1 MTMPSNIQGRLVL
14 ILWGSALL
22 AFLLAGAGLAMFQ
35 NLTREQR
42 AAQIIEPYA
51 RMIAVGTDTAIAF
64 EDPTRAQEIL
74 DTLKSNPQIQAAAI
88 VLDNGRVLASFERLP
103 QSSLARALPEKDG
116 IFVNRERADWLQ
128 TLSSGAR
135 LYLSMSM
142 ATIEQQ
148 TREIF
153 ALFGG
158 GVLVL
163 LIATI
168 GQQLM
173 LKRAIV
179 APIAAL
185 TDASERV
192 RFSADY
198 RHRVPAGGAEELARL
213 GQNFNAMMAAI
224 QEREQALRH
233 ANVFQHT
240 ILQNIAHGIIS
251 TSPDG
256 TVTSFNPAAE
266 RLLGYA
272 ASEVVGRATPALW
285 HDGEEI
291 ARYARELSAE
301 LGVTLSP
308 GFEVFTA
315 KPMRHQ
321 PEEREW
327 TFILKN
333 GQRIPVYLS
342 IAALRDDAGR
352 IGGFV
357 GLTCDLS
364 ERKQTQ
370 QRLHLLSFALDRVE
384 ETILLMGENDPRFLY
399 ANLSTVRTLGYS
411 REELTGGMSLF
422 DIIPDWTDAMWAS
435 FRRELS
441 ERRRAQFETQHQRRD
456 GRRFPVEVTANVFE
470 FAGQI
475 YNLVI
480 CRDVSECKQAEA
492 ALAKRVREFRTL
504 TENHPDGI
512 VRFDTLGRH
521 LYINASAA
529 RSSGTADMSPI
540 GKTVCELP
548 IPGNPDLTQPLLNA
562 VLGVVGSGAPNL
574 MEFTWPTGR
583 TTEIRHIP
591 ELGEHGE
598 VASVLAIA
606 RDVTE
611 RKRIEAELDQ
621 YKLQLEDTVRR
632 RTDELRLARDAAEA
646 ANKAKSVFLA
656 NMSHELRTP
665 LNAIL
670 GFSGMMRHDPQIT
683 EHQAESLD
691 IINRS
696 GEHLLNLI
704 NDVLEVAKIE
714 AGRLQ
719 LDIAAFDLYALVK
732 DVTEMMRIR
741 AREKGLSLVLE
752 QADEC
757 PRYVSS
763 DEARIRQIL
772 INLINNAVKFT
783 EHGHVTLRMGIKHNA
798 KHHLLIEVEDSGPG
812 IAAEDQSR
820 LFEPFVQLA
829 DGVSQQGTGL
839 GLTITRQF
847 VRMLGGDIRVK
858 SELGQGSLFRVEL
871 PVALAGAEGIT
882 ELSSASGGKVIGL
895 AGGQP
900 RYRILIAED
909 QHENRL
915 LLGRLMTGLGLDTK
929 FAENGRDCVTLF
941 ENWHPD
947 LIWMD
952 RRMPVMDGIEATQRI
967 RQAPGGRHVKII
979 AVTASAFQEQQQE
992 MLDAGMDD
1000 VIRKPY
1006 QFAEIY
1012 DCLARQLG
1020 LSYRYASEAP
1030 ATAAPA
1036 VDTNALAALPAELR
1050 NRLTDA
1056 LENLNSEAV
1065 AALIAEIALLDPSL
1079 AVALSSVADQFNY
1092 QALLGYL
1099 DAARRK
1105 NG

>member
-1 MTMPSNIQGRLVL
+1 MNMPTNIQSRLVL

-22 AFLLAGAGLAMFQ
+22 AFLLAGAGLALFQ
-35 NLTREQR
+35 NLTLRQR
-42 AAQIIEPYA
+42 ATQIIEPYA

-64 EDPTRAQEIL
+64 EDPARAQEIL
-74 DTLKSNPQIQAAAI
+74 DTLKANSEILAAAI
-88 VLDNGRVLASFERLP
+88 VLENGGVLAGFERLP
-103 QSSLARALPEKDG
+103 QSRLPLPLPRDDG
-116 IFVNRERADWLQ
+116 VFLNRGRADWLQ
-128 TLSSGAR
+128 TLPSGAR
-135 LYLSMSM
+135 LYLGMSM
-142 ATIEQQ
+142 AAIDQQ
-148 TREIF
+148 SRQLF
-153 ALFGG
+153 GLFGG
-158 GVLVL
+158 GMLVL
-163 LIATI
+163 LVATI

-173 LKRAIV
+173 LKRTIV
-179 APIAAL
+179 APIAEL
-185 TDASERV
+185 TDATERV
-192 RFSADY
+192 RVAADY
-198 RHRVPAGGAEELARL
+198 RHRVPAAGAEELARL

-224 QEREQALRH
+224 QAREQELRH

-240 ILQNIAHGIIS
+240 ILQNIAHGIVS

-272 ASEVVGRATPALW
+272 AAEVVGSATPALW

-291 ARYARELSAE
+291 ARYAGELSTE
-301 LGVTLSP
+301 FGTSIPP
-308 GFEVFTA
+308 GFEVFAA
-315 KPMRHQ
+315 KPIRHQ

-327 TFILKN
+327 TFIRKD

-342 IAALRDDAGR
+342 ITALRDDAGR

-357 GLTCDLS
+357 GLTYDLS

-370 QRLHLLSFALDRVE
+370 QRLHLLSFALDRVD
-384 ETILLMGENDPRFLY
+384 ETILLMGENDPHFLY

-411 REELTGGMSLF
+411 REELTGGMCLL
-422 DIIPDWTDAMWAS
+422 DIIPDWTSDTWANFS
-435 FRRELS
+435 RELS
-441 ERRRAQFETQHQRRD
+441 ERRRTQFETRQQRRD
-456 GRRFPVEVTANVFE
+456 GRRFPVELTANVFE
-470 FAGQI
+470 FAGQV

-480 CRDVSECKQAEA
+480 CRDISECKQAEA
-492 ALAKRVREFRTL
+492 ALARRVREFRTL

-529 RSSGTADMSPI
+529 RSSGTTDMTPF

-548 IPGNPDLTQPLLNA
+548 IPGNPDLTRPLLNA
-562 VLGVVGSGAPNL
+562 VLGVVGSGTPNL
-574 MEFTWPTGR
+574 MEFTWPNGR

-598 VASVLAIA
+598 VVSVLAIA

-611 RKRIEAELDQ
+611 RKRIEAELNQ
-621 YKLQLEDTVRR
+621 YKLELEDTVRR

-670 GFSGMMRHDPQIT
+670 GFSGMMRHDPSLT

-719 LDIAAFDLYALVK
+719 LEITAFDLYALVK

-741 AREKGLSLVLE
+741 AREKGLSLVIE
-752 QADEC
+752 QADKC
-757 PRYVSS
+757 PRYVRS

-783 EHGHVTLRMGIKHNA
+783 ERGQVTLRMGIKHNA

-812 IAAEDQSR
+812 IAAADQSR

-847 VRMLGGDIRVK
+847 VRMLGGDIRVN
-858 SELGQGSLFRVEL
+858 SELGRGSLFQVDL
-871 PVALAGAEGIT
+871 PVALAGADGVSEGST
-882 ELSSASGGKVIGL
+882 ASSGKVIGL
-895 AGGQP
+895 ADGQP
-900 RYRILIAED
+900 NYRILIAED
-909 QHENRL
+909 QRENRL
-915 LLGRLMTGLGLDTK
+915 LLKRLMTNLGLEVK
-929 FAENGRDCVTLF
+929 IAENGRDCVTLF
-941 ENWHPD
+941 ESWHPD

-967 RQAPGGRHVKII
+967 RQTPAGGNVKIV
-979 AVTASAFQEQQQE
+979 AVTASAFKEQQQE

-1020 LSYRYASEAP
+1020 LTYRYATEAMP
-1030 ATAAPA
+1030 PAAPP
-1036 VDTNALAALPAELR
+1036 VDTDALAALPVELR
-1050 NRLTDA
+1050 DRLAEA

-1065 AALIAEIALLDPSL
+1065 AALIAEIAPIAPNL
-1079 AVALSSVADQFNY
+1079 AVGLASAADEFNY
-1092 QALLGYL
+1092 QALLEYL
-1099 DAARRK
+1099 EAAKR
-1105 NG
+1105 NSV